1 MKTNKSVQNSYSV
14 IRQALQKLANP
25 AKAAILGRFFK
36 TGPGEYG
43 QGDIFWGI
51 TVPEQRTVAK
61 RFANLPLDIIKK
73 MLADPIH
80 EVRLTAG
87 LILVDQCRHNP
98 SQHQDY
104 LDFYL
109 NNIASFNNWDLIDL
123 TAPKIIG
130 QYLVNNQNKKLL
142 LLKELSRNDNL
153 WARRAAM
160 VANLT
165 LIKHG
170 DYRTALRMAPQY
182 LKERHDLLHKATG
195 WILREVGKR
204 NQTALLNFL
213 DHWASRMPRVMLR
226 YSLEKL
232 PAPLR
237 QKYLQIRYVNH

>member
-1 MKTNKSVQNSYSV
+1 MKINESSQNSYSA
-14 IRQALQKLANP
+14 IRQALQELANP
-25 AKAAILGRFFK
+25 AKAAILSRFFK

-51 TVPEQRTVAK
+51 TVPEQRIIAK
-61 RFANLPLDIIKK
+61 RFTNLPLAAIKE

-87 LILVDQCRHNP
+87 LILVGQYQHNP
-98 SQHQDY
+98 NQHQDY

-109 NNIASFNNWDLIDL
+109 NNISSFNNWDLIDL

-130 QYLVNNQNKKLL
+130 QHLVNNQNNR
-142 LLKELSRNDNL
+142 LLKELSRNNNM

-165 LIKHG
+165 LIKSG
-170 DYRTALRMAPQY
+170 DYQTALQMAPQY
-182 LKERHDLLHKATG
+182 LKEQHDLLHKATG
-195 WILREVGKR
+195 WVLREVGKR
-204 NQTALLNFL
+204 NQAALLNFL
-213 DHWASRMPRVMLR
+213 DHWAGRMPRVMLR

-232 PAPLR
+232 PEPLR
-237 QKYLQIRYVNH
+237 QKYLQVRYVNY